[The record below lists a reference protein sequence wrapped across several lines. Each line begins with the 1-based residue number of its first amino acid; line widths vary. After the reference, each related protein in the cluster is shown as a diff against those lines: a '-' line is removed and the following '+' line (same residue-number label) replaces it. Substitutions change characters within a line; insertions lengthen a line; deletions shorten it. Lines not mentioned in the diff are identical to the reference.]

1 MEEVLKETGIPTAD
15 FECDVASY
23 VDILCGLLDIP
34 IHKSRIQSLHV
45 FFSLYSAF
53 KHSQH
58 FNQLA
63 QENNYAEE
71 ADTMVGFNEF
81 WSHHQETQIWFFFFS
96 FVFKMIF
103 FSLSEI
109 SIFSTFALIDGVTLQ
124 IFYFLNRIQ
133 MRLKFRVFLCRWWSN
148 NEDT

>member
-81 WSHHQETQIWFFFFS
+81 WSHHQETQIWFFFS

-124 IFYFLNRIQ
+124 ILFTF
-133 MRLKFRVFLCRWWSN
+133 
-148 NEDT
+148 